1 MDELTPITSPVALTS
16 GPPELPGLIEASVC
30 TMSKYADGPSPRA
43 TRLRPTPLM
52 TPAVTLGSELP
63 SMKPYGLPIAIA
75 HSPTS
80 RLSLSPSGAT
90 GRFAALTFNTARSF
104 VSSVPIAVAG

>member
-1 MDELTPITSPVALTS
+1 MTSPSALTS
-16 GPPELPGLIEASVC
+16 GPPELPGLIDASVWI
-30 TMSKYADGPSPRA
+30 MSKYADAPSPRA
-43 TRLRPTPLM
+43 TRLRPTPLI

-80 RLSLSPSGAT
+80 RLSRVAERRDGKIRWPSP
-90 GRFAALTFNTARSF
+90 
-104 VSSVPIAVAG
+104 